1 MLARIWTLVGLAS
14 VTWAVPL
21 DQLERRATVSPD
33 ATCGGTKGYT
43 CLGSSFGNCCSPN
56 GWCGSTSAYCGN
68 GCQTAFGSC
77 GTNPPPMTTSTSKT
91 APPTSTPTAGTL
103 GQCLTQKNVPI
114 RLASSSDFSQLAQPY
129 NLRLPYTPAV
139 IVLPTTVQHIS
150 DAVTCA
156 AKYNVKVQPRGGGHS
171 YAAFSLGGQDGAM
184 VIDLQ
189 SFQEV
194 SLDANNV
201 AKVGGGVR
209 LGNLAQGIFDQKQRA
224 LPHGTCPGVGVG
236 GHATHGGFG
245 LSSRAWGLT
254 LDTIVGLDVVLAN
267 GNFVKATSTA
277 YPDIYYALRGAADSF
292 GIVTSFYLQT
302 QPAPASVIQWSF
314 SIPNMYKSAAT
325 SANYFLHIQ
334 AFAQN
339 ASVVD
344 RNLGIGIYMD
354 GQGFSIS
361 GTYFGSLANFN
372 NKIKPELLR
381 GLPTPTS
388 QSATPMTWI
397 QSLTALANG
406 QPLKQPTT
414 GYNLHDDFFAK
425 SIVVP
430 TSGQFT
436 AATLTSYF
444 DYVIKNGVNSA
455 NPWFTII
462 NLYGGPD
469 SQINAKPSSF
479 SAYSDRTALWV
490 LQLYGYTGNTGAPF
504 PAGIIPFI
512 TGLSNSITSAQPQT
526 VFPGYINYVDPS
538 LTPTQAHAAYFD
550 DATYAK
556 LVGIKQQVDPGKVF
570 WNPQAI
576 GN

>member
-1 MLARIWTLVGLAS
+1 MLANILTLVGLA
-14 VTWAVPL
+14 TLTLAIPL
-21 DQLERRATVSPD
+21 EQLERRATITPD
-33 ATCGGTKGYT
+33 ATCGGAKGYT
-43 CLGSSFGNCCSPN
+43 CLGSSFGNCCSVN
-56 GWCGSTSAYCGN
+56 GWCGSTSAYCGT
-68 GCQTAFGSC
+68 GCQPGFGTC
-77 GTNPPPMTTSTSKT
+77 GSGTPPSTTSTTKT
-91 APPTSTPTAGTL
+91 TPPSSTPTAGTL
-103 GQCLTQKNVPI
+103 GDCLTKKNVPI

-171 YAAFSLGGQDGAM
+171 YAAFSLGGQNGAM

-189 SFQEV
+189 GFQEI
-194 SLDANNV
+194 SLDVNNI

-209 LGNLAQGIFDQKQRA
+209 LGNLAQGIYDQKQRA

-267 GNFVKATSTA
+267 GSSIHATSTA

-302 QPAPASVIQWSF
+302 QPAPASVINWSF
-314 SIPNMYKSAAT
+314 SIPNMFKSAAT

-334 AFAQN
+334 SFAQN
-339 ASVVD
+339 ASIVD
-344 RNLGIGIYMD
+344 RDLGIGMYMD

-361 GTYFGSLANFN
+361 GTYFGSLTNFN

-388 QSATPMTWI
+388 QSATSMTWL

-406 QPLKQPTT
+406 QSLTQPTT
-414 GYNLHDDFFAK
+414 GYNQHDAFFAK

-444 DYVIKNGVNSA
+444 DYMIKNGVNAA
-455 NPWFTII
+455 NPWYSII

-469 SQINAKPSSF
+469 SQINAKPTSF
-479 SAYSDRTALWV
+479 SAYGDRTALWV
-490 LQLYGYTGNTGAPF
+490 IQHYGYTGNFGAPF

-512 TGLSNSITSAQPQT
+512 NGLSNSITSAQPQT

-538 LTPTQAHAAYFD
+538 LTPAQAHAAYYD
-550 DATYAK
+550 TATYAR